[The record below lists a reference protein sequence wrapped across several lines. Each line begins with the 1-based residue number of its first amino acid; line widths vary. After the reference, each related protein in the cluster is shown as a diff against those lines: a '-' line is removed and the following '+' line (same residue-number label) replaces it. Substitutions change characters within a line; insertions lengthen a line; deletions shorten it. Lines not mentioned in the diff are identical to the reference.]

1 MGGLFM
7 KKIILSVMLILVL
20 SVFSFAFKV
29 TMVTDSGGLGDQSF
43 NDGTWAGVERAAE
56 ELGVEAKVIQSN
68 EQSDFVPN
76 LSKAAENSDCVIAV
90 GFMLEEALVAVAP
103 QYPNTDFIGIDMG
116 ELGQPNIRTYSFK
129 EHEGGFLV
137 GFVAAAMTETGIV
150 SVVGGIPI
158 APVKR
163 YEIGYRA
170 GVKAYNQ
177 LHDGDVQ
184 VLVGYV
190 QSFID
195 VQKGK
200 SMTIAQQSQDAD
212 ITLQIAGLSG
222 LGVFEAVK
230 SAGEGY
236 YAIGADLDQDYIV
249 EGRVLCSALKR
260 IDNAAYYGIRD
271 SVEDFFDG
279 GLVTLGLV
287 DDGIGISPMTYT
299 RDKVPEHIL
308 LELNGL
314 IYFVKNGLLKMP
326 ETEEE
331 LEKFVVNF

>member
-1 MGGLFM
+1 M
-7 KKIILSVMLILVL
+7 KKILLSAMLVL
-20 SVFSFAFKV
+20 VLCVFSFAFQV

-43 NDGTWAGVERAAE
+43 NDGTWAGVERAVE
-56 ELGVEAKVIQSN
+56 QFGIEAKVIQSN

-76 LSKAAENSDCVIAV
+76 LSQAAENSECVIAV
-90 GFMLEEALVAVAP
+90 GFLLEEAIAAVAP

-116 ELGQPNIRTYSFK
+116 KLSPPNIRTYSFK
-129 EHEGGFLV
+129 EQEGGFLV

-163 YEIGYRA
+163 YEIGYRS

-177 LHDGDVQ
+177 LHEDDVQ

-200 SMTIAQQSQDAD
+200 TMTIAQQSQGAD
-212 ITLQIAGLSG
+212 ITFQIAGLSG

-236 YAIGADLDQDYIV
+236 YAIGADMDQDYLV

-260 IDNAAYYGIRD
+260 VDNAAYFGIRD
-271 SVEDFFDG
+271 SFEDFFSG
-279 GLVTLGLV
+279 GLVTLGLE
-287 DDGIGISPMTYT
+287 DNGIGISPMTYT
-299 RDKVPEHIL
+299 RDRIPEHIL

-314 IYFVKNGLLKMP
+314 IYSVKNDLLKLP
-326 ETEEE
+326 ETEDEFE
-331 LEKFVVNF
+331 RFVIDF

>member
-1 MGGLFM
+1 M
-7 KKIILSVMLILVL
+7 KKILLSVMLVLVL
-20 SVFSFAFKV
+20 SVFSFAFQV

-43 NDGTWAGVERAAE
+43 NDGTWAGVERAAK

-76 LSKAAENSDCVIAV
+76 LSQAAENSECVIAV
-90 GFMLEEALVAVAP
+90 GYMLEEAIKAVAP

-129 EHEGGFLV
+129 EQEGGFLV
-137 GFVAAAMTETGIV
+137 GFVAAAMTKTDIV

-163 YEIGYRA
+163 YEVGYRA
-170 GVKAYNQ
+170 GVEAYNQ
-177 LHDGDVQ
+177 LHGGDVQ

-200 SMTIAQQSQDAD
+200 TMTLAQQSQGAD

-230 SAGEGY
+230 SAGEGF
-236 YAIGADLDQDYIV
+236 YAIGADVDQDHIV
-249 EGRVLCSALKR
+249 EGSVLCSALKR
-260 IDNAAYYGIRD
+260 IDVAAYNGVMD
-271 SVEDFFDG
+271 SFEDFFTS

-287 DDGIGISPMTYT
+287 EDGIGISPMKYT
-299 RDKVPEHIL
+299 RDLIPENIL
-308 LELNGL
+308 LELNGI
-314 IYFVKNGLLKMP
+314 IYSAKTGVLDIP

>member
-1 MGGLFM
+1 M
-7 KKIILSVMLILVL
+7 KKILLLSLSVLLL
-20 SVFSFAFKV
+20 SVCTFAFQV

-43 NDGTWAGVERAAE
+43 NDGTWAGVEKAAT
-56 ELGVEAKVIQSN
+56 ELGIESRVIQSH

-76 LSKAAENSDCVIAV
+76 LSQAAQNSECVIAV
-90 GFMLEEALVAVAP
+90 GYMLEEALKAVAP
-103 QYPNTDFIGIDMG
+103 QYPDTDFIGIDMG

-129 EHEGGFLV
+129 EQEGGFLA
-137 GFVAAAMTETGIV
+137 GFIGAAMTNTGII

-158 APVKR
+158 APVQR

-170 GVKAYNQ
+170 GASAYNQ
-177 LHDGDVQ
+177 IHDADVQ

-200 SMTIAQQSQDAD
+200 TMTVSQQSQGAD
-212 ITLQIAGLSG
+212 ITFQIAGLSG

-236 YAIGADLDQDYIV
+236 YAIGADMDQDYLV

-260 IDNAAYYGIRD
+260 IDNAAYYGIKD
-271 SVEDFFDG
+271 SYEDFFSG

-287 DDGIGISPMTYT
+287 EDGIGISPMTYT

-308 LELNGL
+308 LEISG
-314 IYFVKNGLLKMP
+314 IVYSAKTGVLKIP

-331 LEKFVVNF
+331 LERFVVKF